1 MYLNKEYTK
10 NSIFVVMLS
19 CFMVAC
25 TQAGIT
31 MYSPSMPYLVGVFHV
46 GYSYIV
52 YTLTAYLL
60 GYAIAM
66 LFLGGASDQIGRKKS
81 YLIAVTIFT
90 VTSLSLAIINSI
102 AAFVILRF
110 LQGLGG
116 GGCAII
122 GRASVRDVC
131 EGKKLVKAMSYISIS
146 FIVSMGVFQYLG
158 GLVQAYS
165 NYKIDFIIMFGF
177 GLIGLISV
185 IFGFKETHCE
195 SKNNVAISRLIKE
208 YWKIIGEKY
217 LPVIALGGGVGY
229 SLLIAFNIL
238 GIYYLQHQLN
248 VTPGAIGILGI
259 YFSLAYLLGTLLTNI
274 LIHVYD
280 ITVLIKIGKTII
292 LSSGILALIC
302 YALVKSSIVLIIF
315 PVLLGIFGQ
324 ALLYPCAMTIALHP
338 YKKSAG
344 AASSLFGFIQQF
356 IGFLVSIIAGCLP
369 AQSLISLA
377 VISLG
382 VGLISFILLN
392 NRMLHQ
398 KN

>member
-1 MYLNKEYTK
+1 MYLNKEYTG
-10 NSIFVVMLS
+10 NGMFVVILS

-60 GYAIAM
+60 GYAIAT

-81 YLIAVTIFT
+81 YLIAITIFM
-90 VTSLSLAIINSI
+90 VTSLSLAVINSI
-102 AAFVILRF
+102 AGFIVLRF

-165 NYKIDFIIMFGF
+165 NYKIDFIFMFCF

-185 IFGFKETHCE
+185 IFGFKGKRKINRLSQFAELTNKFL
-195 SKNNVAISRLIKE
+195 SILNGNNVFISSVVWQLDIFCKTYLNQSYGSTLWCLHVSTRLKR
-208 YWKIIGEKY
+208 
-217 LPVIALGGGVGY
+217 IAAACAPTTLSANSHPFRPITNG
-229 SLLIAFNIL
+229 LIARS
-238 GIYYLQHQLN
+238 LQL
-248 VTPGAIGILGI
+248 
-259 YFSLAYLLGTLLTNI
+259 FE
-274 LIHVYD
+274 
-280 ITVLIKIGKTII
+280 
-292 LSSGILALIC
+292 LSSLPSFKC
-302 YALVKSSIVLIIF
+302 TTSLVHWFKV
-315 PVLLGIFGQ
+315 
-324 ALLYPCAMTIALHP
+324 
-338 YKKSAG
+338 
-344 AASSLFGFIQQF
+344 
-356 IGFLVSIIAGCLP
+356 
-369 AQSLISLA
+369 
-377 VISLG
+377 
-382 VGLISFILLN
+382 
-392 NRMLHQ
+392 
-398 KN
+398 